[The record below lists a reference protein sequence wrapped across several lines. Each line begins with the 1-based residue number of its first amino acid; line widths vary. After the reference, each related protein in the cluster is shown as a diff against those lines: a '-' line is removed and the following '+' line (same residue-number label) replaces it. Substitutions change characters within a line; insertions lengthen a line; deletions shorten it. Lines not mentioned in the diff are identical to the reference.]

1 MILIKH
7 SVKNQLYFLTLSE
20 LIHLIYGKRILIN
33 DTCKG

>member
-20 LIHLIYGKRILIN
+20 LIHLNIRQKDFN
-33 DTCKG
+33 